1 MLICISLIMSD
12 VEHLFMCLLAICM
25 YSLEKYLFKSSAH
38 YLIGLFVLFI
48 LSCMSYFIVW
58 ILSPSSLPSSS
69 VQWVAIS
76 FSKHLPDPGMTP
88 GSPALQA
95 DSLPIEPLG
104 KPVSCLVCKYFL
116 PFLDSF
122 PMYIREFQVD
132 FPVLYSIC

>member
-1 MLICISLIMSD
+1 MNC
-12 VEHLFMCLLAICM
+12 
-25 YSLEKYLFKSSAH
+25 
-38 YLIGLFVLFI
+38 
-48 LSCMSYFIVW
+48 FIVW

-76 FSKHLPDPGMTP
+76 FSRDLPDPGMTP

-116 PFLDSF
+116 PFLGLSF
-122 PMYIREFQVD
+122 HLIYKVSFGVQKLK
-132 FPVLYSIC
+132 FN